1 MTPVSGLRKVTG
13 SVRSE
18 GTANTMMS
26 GARSMSPDPLN
37 IVKKGSVG
45 RDRSDTYSSTTP
57 QFGDYHTRSPST
69 TEPSQLEQLRELE
82 RELGEESLTGKMVE
96 NPTYVFTEPEKPGQ
110 PVNATG
116 DSGLRH
122 PSPPPALFDRPYVPP
137 SQPRFS
143 DPDEDDEDVRS
154 ARRASTQRKLDG
166 ESIRSKSTSPPMYDT
181 IAARAEKQR
190 LVAQKQRL
198 IAEQQKKMVGRDRN
212 ITDFGAGPMPN
223 YSPPP
228 PPGPPPKGF
237 F

>member
-1 MTPVSGLRKVTG
+1 
-13 SVRSE
+13 
-18 GTANTMMS
+18 
-26 GARSMSPDPLN
+26 MSPDPLN

-45 RDRSDTYSSTTP
+45 RGRSDTYSSTTP
-57 QFGDYHTRSPST
+57 QFGDYHTRSPSGS
-69 TEPSQLEQLRELE
+69 EPSQLEQLRELE
-82 RELGEESLTGKMVE
+82 RELGEESLTGKMVK
-96 NPTYVFTEPEKPGQ
+96 NPTYVYTEPEKPKR
-110 PVNATG
+110 T
-116 DSGLRH
+116 DSSAGEPGYRH
-122 PSPPPALFDRPYVPP
+122 PSPPPALFDRPYVPAN
-137 SQPRFS
+137 QPRFT

-190 LVAQKQRL
+190 LIAQKQRL
-198 IAEQQKKMVGRDRN
+198 IAEQQKKMGGKEKN

-228 PPGPPPKGF
+228 PPGPLPRGF